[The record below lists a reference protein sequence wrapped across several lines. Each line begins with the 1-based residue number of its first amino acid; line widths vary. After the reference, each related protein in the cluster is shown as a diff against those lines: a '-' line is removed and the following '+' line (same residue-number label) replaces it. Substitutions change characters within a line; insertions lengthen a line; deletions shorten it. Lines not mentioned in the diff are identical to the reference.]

1 MVLLVQKGLPTN
13 KKSKD
18 PVLVCSMR
26 LRVLAGLQES
36 WRSRIQAR
44 EVMGLLVRAR
54 TAGKEQTFF
63 LPCPLSR
70 LPAWPR
76 LKVDL
81 PSSKIQIKGGSF
93 HFK

>member
-26 LRVLAGLQES
+26 LRVSAGLQES
-36 WRSRIQAR
+36 WRSRIQAG

-54 TAGKEQTFF
+54 ASRQRAN
-63 LPCPLSR
+63 LLSSGSFIQ
-70 LPAWPR
+70 AA
-76 LKVDL
+76 
-81 PSSKIQIKGGSF
+81 SMAQIKSGSSLL
-93 HFK
+93 KDPD